1 MFAEEILGVRL
12 NRAQKRWLRYA
23 AATRKGWQ
31 WVFKRTI
38 HVAANQI
45 GKTLGLAILILWACI
60 YKIGIDRADPEW
72 LQRPYLSIHLAPVQQ
87 QAYHPLNDAR
97 LLIKGAHPAQVSDFR
112 MPKGMVSEA
121 KVATYYDGL
130 EFASGAVAQF
140 RTSEQKAAAI
150 QGYRANFIS
159 FDEAAFE
166 DHLNSVVN
174 ETLMMRLI
182 STGGP
187 LHIVSTPNGMN
198 DYFDLVEEVRRL
210 EDQPE
215 DMVWIDRSR
224 MHAVCWSV
232 ITDNVGYG
240 ITQSEVDRMEEA
252 IDPATKEQQ
261 LRGAFLEPAEAFF
274 TPQDKI
280 LAAFGSGRSEVA
292 RKASKLP
299 NEQEPMPGHRYV
311 IFWDVSVSSDPT
323 AVFVIDVTR
332 RPWTGVYFRH
342 YLKPL
347 GTVELVNAITSL
359 HNLYHGRQDP
369 SGMLPPSRAIT
380 GYDSTSLGGKIMRDL
395 LRDVRPSRGLDFGG
409 PSKKVKT
416 LSELKAMLSKG
427 DLLIPPTWTRARQEV
442 LSYRL
447 DDKKLRQDCV
457 MALDGAVEIATSS
470 MNIGVSMPFDMHTR
484 VSR

>member
-60 YKIGIDRADPEW
+60 YKIGIDSADPEW

-97 LLIKGAHPAQVSDFR
+97 LLIKGAHPAQVADFR

-215 DMVWIDRSR
+215 EMV
-224 MHAVCWSV
+224 
-232 ITDNVGYG
+232 
-240 ITQSEVDRMEEA
+240 
-252 IDPATKEQQ
+252 
-261 LRGAFLEPAEAFF
+261 
-274 TPQDKI
+274 
-280 LAAFGSGRSEVA
+280 
-292 RKASKLP
+292 
-299 NEQEPMPGHRYV
+299 
-311 IFWDVSVSSDPT
+311 
-323 AVFVIDVTR
+323 
-332 RPWTGVYFRH
+332 
-342 YLKPL
+342 
-347 GTVELVNAITSL
+347 
-359 HNLYHGRQDP
+359 
-369 SGMLPPSRAIT
+369 
-380 GYDSTSLGGKIMRDL
+380 
-395 LRDVRPSRGLDFGG
+395 
-409 PSKKVKT
+409 
-416 LSELKAMLSKG
+416 
-427 DLLIPPTWTRARQEV
+427 
-442 LSYRL
+442 
-447 DDKKLRQDCV
+447 
-457 MALDGAVEIATSS
+457 
-470 MNIGVSMPFDMHTR
+470 
-484 VSR
+484 